1 MGLEFTED
9 MLTTIVG
16 YITDIFS
23 DMSGLILLIVGVALG
38 LFVVGAILRIVRD

>member
-1 MGLEFTED
+1 MGLEFTSG
-9 MLTTIVG
+9 MITTLIG
-16 YITDIFS
+16 YITDIFA